1 MEAIFSTEFPSSSMC
16 QIEKKKTMQ
25 NKQTKPPNNQDC
37 WPATSL
43 AEQKRVQ
50 VISKDDWE
58 LLL

>member
-16 QIEKKKTMQ
+16 LIGKKKHA
-25 NKQTKPPNNQDC
+25 KQTKPPNNQDC

-43 AEQKRVQ
+43 AEEKRVQ
-50 VISKDDWE
+50 VVSKDDWE